1 MSELLRPLAL
11 PFPLFLS
18 CLPPP
23 LAVRCPVVGPTPL
36 AVAPR
41 AAPSTAPAFLS
52 LFIYINS
59 FLGSHGQLWVCPI
72 QEVLYQIWD
81 SNFSP
86 WELARPCHLLDY

>member
-36 AVAPR
+36 AAVPR
-41 AAPSTAPAFLS
+41 AAPSMAPALLYKS
-52 LFIYINS
+52 RLYLYLYIY
-59 FLGSHGQLWVCPI
+59 
-72 QEVLYQIWD
+72 LY
-81 SNFSP
+81 
-86 WELARPCHLLDY
+86 

>member
-52 LFIYINS
+52 LYIYILIRFWGVMAS
-59 FLGSHGQLWVCPI
+59 CGFVRSKRFCFRSGTSIFHPGS
-72 QEVLYQIWD
+72 
-81 SNFSP
+81 
-86 WELARPCHLLDY
+86 